1 MEFEINND
9 IWKVVE
15 KDKEEMLHT
24 YKQNNDDDSNFI
36 FGITIYPEHV
46 IWINKDMCKSQK
58 IKTLKHEL
66 THCYIY
72 NSGLYNVPNFN
83 EEMACDLVACSNNF
97 INEVVDKYKKEI
109 LNK

>member
-15 KDKEEMLHT
+15 KDKAEMLNN
-24 YKQNNDDDSNFI
+24 YKQSNDDDANFI
-36 FGITIYPEHV
+36 FGVTMYPYHV
-46 IWINKDMCKSQK
+46 IWINKDMCEAQK

-72 NSGLYNVPNFN
+72 NCGLYNVPNFN
-83 EEMACDLVACSNNF
+83 EEMACDLVASSNNF
-97 INEVVDKYKKEI
+97 INEVVDKFIKEI
-109 LNK
+109 LHK